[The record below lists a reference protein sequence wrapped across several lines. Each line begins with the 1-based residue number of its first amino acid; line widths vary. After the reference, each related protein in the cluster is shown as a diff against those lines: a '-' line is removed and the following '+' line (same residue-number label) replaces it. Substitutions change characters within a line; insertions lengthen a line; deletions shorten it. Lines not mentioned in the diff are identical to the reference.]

1 MKYHNKLLT
10 RVFPQSRVGMSR
22 EQFFWVDGLAR
33 RILSD
38 LQKRGIKKSVYRV
51 ESGIGASGFPHIGS
65 VGDSLRAY
73 AIKLG
78 LENLGVRSELI
89 AYSDDRDGLR
99 KVPHGIPKD
108 FRRYLGIPVT
118 DIPDPFGCHSSY
130 GEHMSSMLVDALE
143 RLEIEFTFISGTEA
157 YRSGLLSEE
166 ISILLKNHREVYKI
180 VREEVGTNKPEGW
193 VFYWP
198 VCENCGRIYTTR
210 VTEVLPE
217 EGKVLYTCDQ
227 EFMGVKGCNCSGEQ
241 SYERGPGKL
250 SWKGEFAARWRA
262 LDIVFE
268 PHGKDIADSFRVNAR
283 ICKEV
288 LGKDPP
294 FTITY
299 EMFLDSSGTKISKSK
314 GNVITPQDWLRYAPP
329 ETIRML
335 MLKRYSGTRNI
346 SLEMIPLYISEL
358 ERNLSLYWNPTRIK
372 NPRDR
377 ENLRRLVEYTYLLRE
392 VPRPHPFSFN
402 TMISLMETLPINE
415 LDEGSLRGMAADL
428 ISKYYDL
435 DKNDLLGDEVF
446 KRYFEY
452 ALNFIKDIS
461 GLIEAH
467 PLELD
472 NKALEAV
479 KQFLSRLEDSLSA
492 EEIQELAFNVTR
504 SFNIPAPRFFSA
516 VYFLLSGN
524 IRGPKLGPLI
534 KRIGVSTAKEI
545 ILSNMNKLERCSHD

>member
-1 MKYHNKLLT
+1 
-10 RVFPQSRVGMSR
+10 MSR
-22 EQFFWVDGLAR
+22 EQLFWVDELAK
-33 RILSD
+33 RILSN
-38 LQKRGIKKSVYRV
+38 LEKRGIKKSVYRV

-73 AIKLG
+73 AVKLG

-99 KVPHGIPKD
+99 KVPHGIPED
-108 FRRYLGIPVT
+108 FRKYLGMPVT

-143 RLEIEFTFISGTEA
+143 RLGIEFTFISGTEA

-166 ISILLKNHREVYKI
+166 ISILLKNHRKVYDI
-180 VREEVGTNKPEGW
+180 VKEEVGTNKPEGW

-217 EGKVLYTCDQ
+217 EGKVLYVCDQ
-227 EFMGVKGCNCSGEQ
+227 EFMGIKGCGHSGEQ

-288 LGKDPP
+288 LGRNPP

-314 GNVITPQDWLRYAPP
+314 GNVITPQDWLKYAPP

-346 SLEMIPLYISEL
+346 SLDMIPLYVTEL
-358 ERNLSLYWNPTRIK
+358 EKNLTLYWNLNRIK

-377 ENLRRLVEYTYLLRE
+377 ENLRRLMEYTYLLRE

-402 TMISLMETLPINE
+402 TMISLMETLPINK
-415 LDEGSLRGMAADL
+415 LDEESLREMAADL
-428 ISKYYDL
+428 ISRYYDL
-435 DKNDLLGDEVF
+435 DKEDLLSDEVF
-446 KRYFEY
+446 KSYFEY
-452 ALNFIKDIS
+452 ALNFIRDIS
-461 GLIEAH
+461 GLIETQ
-467 PLELD
+467 PPELD
-472 NKALEAV
+472 NRVLEAV
-479 KQFLSRLEDSLSA
+479 REFLFRLEDDLPA
-492 EEIQELAFNVTR
+492 EEIQELAFNTAR
-504 SFNIPAPRFFSA
+504 SFNVPASKFFSA
-516 VYFLLSGN
+516 VYFFLSGN
-524 IRGPKLGPLI
+524 TRGPKLGPLI
-534 KRIGVSTAKEI
+534 KRIGISRAREI
-545 ILSNMNKLERCSHD
+545 ILSNINKLERCSHG